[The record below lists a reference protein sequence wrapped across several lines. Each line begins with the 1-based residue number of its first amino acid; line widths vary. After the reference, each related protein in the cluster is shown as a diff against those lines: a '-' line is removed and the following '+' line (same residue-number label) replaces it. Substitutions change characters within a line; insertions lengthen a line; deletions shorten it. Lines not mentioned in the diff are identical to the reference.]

1 MVDLYPYF
9 RIKQKNLR
17 LYISLF
23 PTLEEKRTFIVLRAL
38 KIITPVLGKSTLV
51 LGMKVKQG
59 ESTFGFKDKPINNH
73 VNEKISSRAVH

>member
-9 RIKQKNLR
+9 RIKQKKSSI
-17 LYISLF
+17 ISLF
-23 PTLEEKRTFIVLRAL
+23 STLEEKRRFIVLRAL